1 LPSPLPFSRIAVTV
15 PPADWFHG
23 ITRTTYELCRDA
35 LRGLG
40 ATVFEVPL
48 DAFLPVDPE
57 RIADLIH
64 DLRAFAPQL
73 AFGLPYLSQALV
85 CRLPPGRD
93 GWRPNLFT
101 DVLDIPTLGAWDHA
115 PFELADQLLT
125 PHPPSP
131 ADSAT
136 GALERLRRVLSHPRV
151 IHWARDSSQVELTRS
166 LGLLAADPIVEMT
179 PALPATRHDGPDPG
193 ARPDVAFI
201 GHFYQGPPPWPDP
214 ALNALASGAV
224 ADWLAEGGTMWQAF
238 ERRLSGLS
246 VGQRRALR
254 LEPDHSFFWAF
265 VHRTVIHDA
274 HSAHRLHLLGAAGV
288 PVACYS
294 NLRTD
299 LPGVPPNL
307 VAVPGHIP
315 FGPALD
321 AALARHPITVDIT
334 SPGFGHT
341 ISQKLF
347 RGFESG
353 GFMLVDRKPD
363 FIAAFGE
370 LGEAVSWR
378 DGADLAGKIDLY
390 LAKPGLRREIA
401 NAMRD
406 RIARDRRLPDV
417 LLRVMAR
424 AAERAMP
431 PPTPRVVHLG
441 PDDKDVLA
449 RLRRPGLLGPSRLRR
464 SPEGVIVTTG
474 PQAWHYAAV
483 LPLSDHHLTLCLRVL
498 EGRAALG
505 LSIDGAPQIVDDR
518 FVKPTRG
525 VVELRFEIPQGR
537 PSSLVLRS
545 AVDRPCRVLVTRA
558 TLHRS

>member
-1 LPSPLPFSRIAVTV
+1 MPSPLPFSRIAVTV

-23 ITRTTYELCRDA
+23 ITCTTYELCRDA
-35 LRGLG
+35 LQGLG
-40 ATVFEVPL
+40 ATLFEVPL
-48 DAFLPVDPE
+48 DAFLPANPE

-73 AFGLPYLSQALV
+73 AFGLPYLTQALV
-85 CRLPPGRD
+85 CRLPAGRD

-101 DVLDIPTLGAWDHA
+101 DVLDVPTLGAWDHA

-125 PHPPSP
+125 PHPTSP
-131 ADSAT
+131 EDSMT
-136 GALERLRRVLSHPRV
+136 GAIARLRRALAHPRV
-151 IHWARDSSQVELTRS
+151 IHWARDSGQVELTRRF
-166 LGLLAADPIVEMT
+166 GFAHDPILEMT
-179 PALPATRHDGPDPG
+179 PALPAVRHDGPDPE

-214 ALNALASGAV
+214 ELNALAAGAV
-224 ADWLAEGGTMWQAF
+224 ADWLSGGGTMWQAL
-238 ERRLSGLS
+238 ERRLSSLPAER
-246 VGQRRALR
+246 RRALR
-254 LEPDHSFFWAF
+254 LEPDQSFFWAF

-299 LPGVPPNL
+299 LPGVPQNL

-315 FGPALD
+315 FGPPLD

-347 RGFESG
+347 RGFDAG

-370 LGEAVSWR
+370 LGEAISWR
-378 DGADLAGKIDLY
+378 DGAELAARIDLY
-390 LAKPGLRREIA
+390 LTKPDLRREIGDE
-401 NAMRD
+401 MRE

-424 AAERAMP
+424 AAERGMP
-431 PPTPRVVHLG
+431 PPAPHAFRLG
-441 PDDKDVLA
+441 PGDIDALA
-449 RLRRPGLLGPSRLRR
+449 DMRRSRLLSPSRLRR
-464 SPEGVIVTTG
+464 SPDGVLITTG
-474 PQAWHYAAV
+474 PHAWDYAAV
-483 LPLSDHHLTLCLRVL
+483 LPLSGRQLTLCLRVL

-505 LSIDGAPQIVDDR
+505 LSIGGASQIVDDR
-518 FVKPTRG
+518 FLKASRG
-525 VVELRFEIPQGR
+525 IVELHFVVPQGR

-545 AVDRPCRVLVTRA
+545 AEDGPCRVLVSRA
-558 TLHRS
+558 TLHTD